1 MPRLAIIDQDVA
13 AAGGVR
19 YSQELV
25 RALLHLPEIKEWDVT
40 IVARRRN
47 SAGFDAHWDECVSG
61 TDARLVYLRDD
72 PGRRLFDRLSAAGR
86 IMGIPGTSRLQQAI
100 PRLLRRWGT
109 RAIREYAGEV
119 RLWIEQYLE
128 KSKFDVAYFPFPY
141 MMECPAVSVPLV
153 STPHDFNFKTM
164 DSLDPAH
171 RQVMEAQMSGWLE
184 RCRKLIVSS
193 EFIRGEVARF
203 YPQFVDKV
211 QVVRSGIPGEDSTT
225 SQDDV
230 KATASKFALPDQF
243 ILITGWLLPHKNQKI
258 VLQALARLRA
268 KGTDIKAVLVG
279 PNSHQ
284 LGADYT
290 GWMSPYVRSMRE
302 EADSSGLTSGKDYLA
317 LGYVGDLELR
327 CLYRLARLVVV
338 PSLYEAGSFPLL
350 EAILAGCPVVCARI
364 PPIEE
369 QAELLE
375 GNVTLFDPTSA
386 DDLAAKISG
395 ILKNPEEA
403 LSQADRARLIAPRH
417 FAWRR
422 TAEIYLTVFTEL
434 CRQSG

>member
-25 RALLHLPEIKEWDVT
+25 RALLRLPEIEDWEVT
-40 IVARRRN
+40 VVARRRN
-47 SAGFDAHWDECVSG
+47 SAGFDAHWDECVGGSG
-61 TDARLVYLRDD
+61 ARLVYLRDD

-86 IMGIPGTSRLQQAI
+86 IMGIPGSSRLQQAI

-109 RAIREYAGEV
+109 SEIREYAGEV
-119 RLWIEQYLE
+119 KLWIEQFLE
-128 KSKFDVAYFPFPY
+128 KGRFDVAYFPFPY

-171 RQVMEAQMSGWLE
+171 RLVMEAQMPGWLE
-184 RCRKLIVSS
+184 RCRRLIVSS
-193 EFIRGEVARF
+193 EFILREIARF
-203 YPQFVDKV
+203 YPQFVDKA
-211 QVVRSGIPGEDSTT
+211 QVVRSGIPGEDRTT
-225 SQDDV
+225 SPEDL
-230 KATASKFALPDQF
+230 KATAGKLALPDQF
-243 ILITGWLLPHKNQKI
+243 ILTTGWLLPHKNQKI

-268 KGTDIKAVLVG
+268 RGLDTKAVLVG

-290 GWMSPYVRSMRE
+290 GWISPYVRSIRE
-302 EADSSGLTSGKDYLA
+302 EAEAGGLVSGEDYLA

-375 GNVTLFDPTSA
+375 GNVTLFDSTSP
-386 DDLAAKISG
+386 DDLADKISG
-395 ILKNPEEA
+395 VLKNPEEA

-417 FAWRR
+417 FAWHR
-422 TAEIYLTVFTEL
+422 TAKTYLTVFAEL
-434 CRQSG
+434 CRQFS

>member
-13 AAGGVR
+13 AAGGAR

-25 RALLHLPEIKEWDVT
+25 RALLSLPEIKDWHVT
-40 IVARRRN
+40 VVARRRN
-47 SAGFDAHWDECVSG
+47 SAGFDAHWDECVGSTG
-61 TDARLVYLRDD
+61 ARLVYLRDD

-109 RAIREYAGEV
+109 TAVREYAGEV
-119 RLWIEQYLE
+119 KLWIEQFLE
-128 KSKFDVAYFPFPY
+128 KGRFDLAYFPFPY

-153 STPHDFNFKTM
+153 ATPHDFNFKTM

-171 RQVMEAQMSGWLE
+171 RLVMEAQMSGWLE

-203 YPQFVDKV
+203 YPQFVEKV
-211 QVVRSGIPGEDSTT
+211 QVVRSGIPGEDRTT
-225 SQDDV
+225 SEEDV
-230 KATASKFALPDQF
+230 KATAGKLALPGQF
-243 ILITGWLLPHKNQKI
+243 VLTTGWLLPHKNQKI

-268 KGTDIKAVLVG
+268 RGLDIKAVLVG

-290 GWMSPYVRSMRE
+290 GWVSPYVRSIRQ
-302 EADSSGLTSGKDYLA
+302 EAQASGLKSGKDYLA

-350 EAILAGCPVVCARI
+350 EAILVGCPVVCARI

-369 QAELLE
+369 QAQLLE

-386 DDLAAKISG
+386 DDLAAKIAG
-395 ILKNPEEA
+395 VLAHPEESA
-403 LSQADRARLIAPRH
+403 SQAARARLIAPRH
-417 FAWRR
+417 FAWPR
-422 TAEIYLTVFTEL
+422 TAEAYLTAFREL
-434 CRQSG
+434 CQLSA